1 MKRNNASVF
10 SQVPD
15 SLLDLVA
22 DCFQALSDATRL
34 KILRAL
40 RNGPMTVHELVAL
53 FTWTQ
58 PNISRHLSILMQAG
72 LVRKTKAGS
81 FVHYALAND
90 RVFALC
96 DTVCKHVKHTIEG
109 YDKPRH

>member
-1 MKRNNASVF
+1 MVIMKKNNASVF

-22 DCFQALSDATRL
+22 DCFQALSDPTRL

-40 RNGPMTVHELVAL
+40 RNGPMMVHDLVAL

-58 PNISRHLSILMQAG
+58 PNSWFTDDHID
-72 LVRKTKAGS
+72 RK
-81 FVHYALAND
+81 AL
-90 RVFALC
+90 
-96 DTVCKHVKHTIEG
+96 IQS
-109 YDKPRH
+109 

>member
-1 MKRNNASVF
+1 
-10 SQVPD
+10 
-15 SLLDLVA
+15 
-22 DCFQALSDATRL
+22 
-34 KILRAL
+34 
-40 RNGPMTVHELVAL
+40 MTVHELVAL

-72 LVRKTKAGS
+72 LVKKTKAGS
-81 FVHYALAND
+81 FVHYAPAND